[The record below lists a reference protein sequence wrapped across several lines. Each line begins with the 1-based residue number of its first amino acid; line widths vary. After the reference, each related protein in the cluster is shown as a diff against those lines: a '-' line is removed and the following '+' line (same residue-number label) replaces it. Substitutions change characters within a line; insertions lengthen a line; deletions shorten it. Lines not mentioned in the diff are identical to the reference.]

1 MNVGSVLR
9 GAQAPAHILP
19 PPSPVDNVLASPQVV
34 HKAVLDVGEEGT
46 EGAAVTAVIMFTS
59 LPLHALNISFNR
71 PFLLSIFCK
80 ETQSIIF
87 LGKVTNP
94 KEA

>member
-46 EGAAVTAVIMFTS
+46 EGAAATGVQIIPQSS
-59 LPLHALNISFNR
+59 LKTIVRFDR
-71 PFLLSIFCK
+71 PFLIAAVLK
-80 ETQSIIF
+80 DTQSIIF

-94 KEA
+94 SQA

>member
-1 MNVGSVLR
+1 M
-9 GAQAPAHILP
+9 
-19 PPSPVDNVLASPQVV
+19 ASPQVV

-46 EGAAVTAVIMFTS
+46 EGAAATAVLMVGSS
-59 LPLHALNISFNR
+59 LILNELTISFNR
-71 PFLLSIFCK
+71 PFLISILHK
-80 ETQSIIF
+80 DTQSIIF